1 MKKTGY
7 LGLSLLLISALA
19 LPGLTQQAPAYKSTA
34 EGNAYLTLYNEQN
47 PQKKA
52 ELGEKFLTDFKDSD
66 FRPQAF
72 QMVIRSYANAQN
84 WAKVMETA
92 DKLSTLVPNADNN
105 TKLFAYENAMLAGQQ
120 SNQFPKIIEYG
131 DKVLATDPNN
141 LNAQITISSMLPER
155 LPTDEAGKK
164 AALDQ
169 AFDLASKAQAQLPKI
184 FAQKPAQFTD
194 AQWNQERSNLDGQL
208 NATLGLVHL
217 NRLEYD
223 KSTER
228 YEAALKSNPKDGVSQ
243 YRLGISYQSLASAAS
258 KDLLEAYNAENA
270 AKAARADQI
279 QQDELVARRQA
290 LEEDVR
296 VKRDKAIDALAK
308 AVAIGGVVAQPAR
321 EQLERMWKAKNND
334 SVEGLEQFINEKK
347 AQLV

>member
-1 MKKTGY
+1 
-7 LGLSLLLISALA
+7 
-19 LPGLTQQAPAYKSTA
+19 
-34 EGNAYLTLYNEQN
+34 
-47 PQKKA
+47 
-52 ELGEKFLTDFKDSD
+52 
-66 FRPQAF
+66 
-72 QMVIRSYANAQN
+72 
-84 WAKVMETA
+84 
-92 DKLSTLVPNADNN
+92 
-105 TKLFAYENAMLAGQQ
+105 
-120 SNQFPKIIEYG
+120 
-131 DKVLATDPNN
+131 
-141 LNAQITISSMLPER
+141 
-155 LPTDEAGKK
+155 
-164 AALDQ
+164 
-169 AFDLASKAQAQLPKI
+169 
-184 FAQKPAQFTD
+184 
-194 AQWNQERSNLDGQL
+194 
-208 NATLGLVHL
+208 
-217 NRLEYD
+217 LEYD

>member
-1 MKKTGY
+1 
-7 LGLSLLLISALA
+7 
-19 LPGLTQQAPAYKSTA
+19 
-34 EGNAYLTLYNEQN
+34 
-47 PQKKA
+47 
-52 ELGEKFLTDFKDSD
+52 
-66 FRPQAF
+66 
-72 QMVIRSYANAQN
+72 
-84 WAKVMETA
+84 
-92 DKLSTLVPNADNN
+92 
-105 TKLFAYENAMLAGQQ
+105 MLAGQQ

-164 AALDQ
+164 AALDK